1 MQYMQNISKYAD
13 WLKQSTPR
21 FVVPLAMFV
30 HLDTGPILNI
40 NEQEPNIV
48 FQVEGETLLIQWWGW
63 QVGSLCPSCT
73 AQVWVF
79 LYKLIFKI
87 MFARYLIV
95 RHGMSILDPHLI
107 NFFLSRNRDRPPSKQ
122 WPEVI
127 VRIIHK
133 TLHKIA
139 SILFQALGDAAFSFQ
154 FEGSEMVSC
163 NDKCNRPSEGRPL
176 CWYKAPW
183 HHFRDGVQGKENFL
197 AYPRPLY

>member
-1 MQYMQNISKYAD
+1 MQNISKYAD

-21 FVVPLAMFV
+21 FVVSLAMFV
-30 HLDTGPILNI
+30 HLDIGPILNI

-73 AQVWVF
+73 AQVWFF

-95 RHGMSILDPHLI
+95 RHGMNILI
-107 NFFLSRNRDRPPSKQ
+107 KFFLPRNRDRPPSKQ

-133 TLHKIA
+133 TPHKIA

-163 NDKCNRPSEGRPL
+163 TFKCIGPSEGIPL
-176 CWYKAPW
+176 CWYWAPW
-183 HHFRDGVQGKENFL
+183 HHLRNGVQENFL
-197 AYPRPLY
+197 VYTRPLIKGRFEK